1 MSHTL
6 ADDQKQSAE
15 HFTRTRKLSL
25 PNLITLVLS
34 LVTSDKS
41 AGVDIHSGE
50 FFKQARRSGC
60 WPEAEAV
67 HRSAVTKARS
77 RLPWSVFTD
86 LLADSVQLAYS
97 LWPES
102 PEYTWHG
109 MTAVAFDGSKYH
121 LPASP
126 ELRKAFDPNSGL
138 TVPGKGHYPQCL
150 VSTAFDV
157 FRRLP
162 IARAISP
169 LAEGNEREDV
179 KELLPQ
185 LPDRPLVLLF
195 DRGYP
200 SYDLLYYLR
209 DTSPD
214 SAFVFRCPAQSTFKA
229 VENFVQS
236 GRSEAVIWLDTA
248 SRIRR
253 KRPGPKS
260 IKLRVV
266 RLESPDGTLSVL
278 LTNLTG
284 SRQYP
289 AESLVELYFRRWR
302 IEEQYRDEKLHLD
315 IEMFH
320 SHSENG
326 IRQELLAVL
335 VMCVISRTLIAL
347 LTDPNP
353 DRLSTPQ
360 FKNAVRALASEVV
373 VFTAAYPEIARNVFQ
388 ELLVEIT
395 RVQYYHPKKPRKSYP
410 RVSRKPINKWQQDKS
425 KRIADA

>member
-1 MSHTL
+1 M
-6 ADDQKQSAE
+6 
-15 HFTRTRKLSL
+15 
-25 PNLITLVLS
+25 
-34 LVTSDKS
+34 
-41 AGVDIHSGE
+41 
-50 FFKQARRSGC
+50 
-60 WPEAEAV
+60 

-260 IKLRVV
+260 IKLRAV

>member
-1 MSHTL
+1 
-6 ADDQKQSAE
+6 
-15 HFTRTRKLSL
+15 
-25 PNLITLVLS
+25 
-34 LVTSDKS
+34 
-41 AGVDIHSGE
+41 
-50 FFKQARRSGC
+50 ARRSGC

-77 RLPWSVFTD
+77 RLTWSVFAN

-97 LWPES
+97 LWPDA

-126 ELRKAFDPNSGL
+126 ELRQAFDPDSGL
-138 TVPGKGHYPQCL
+138 TFPGKGHYPQCL

-209 DTSPD
+209 DTTPN

-253 KRPGPKS
+253 KRPDPKS
-260 IKLRVV
+260 IKLRAV
-266 RLESPDGTLSVL
+266 RLESPDGKLSVL
-278 LTNLTG
+278 LTNLTD
-284 SRQYP
+284 SAQYP
-289 AESLVELYFRRWR
+289 AESLVQLYFRRWR
-302 IEEQYRDEKLHLD
+302 IEIDQPYCLHKNSFRKLVYR
-315 IEMFH
+315 FR
-320 SHSENG
+320 G
-326 IRQELLAVL
+326 WF
-335 VMCVISRTLIAL
+335 
-347 LTDPNP
+347 DPGTFY
-353 DRLSTPQ
+353 SPQ
-360 FKNAVRALASEVV
+360 FA
-373 VFTAAYPEIARNVFQ
+373 
-388 ELLVEIT
+388 
-395 RVQYYHPKKPRKSYP
+395 
-410 RVSRKPINKWQQDKS
+410 
-425 KRIADA
+425 